1 MNATKY
7 LESGDLTKDPGFKF
21 FFKDPSLK
29 RYVATIISDMLHLDY
44 NYTYNK
50 MKYLDIE
57 LPKNIS
63 SLMRSDCII
72 EIDNTILIF
81 EMNRVFYNYLVEL
94 KIRYVNHIFDK
105 MFLKVNKKYKYNGKK
120 IILVM
125 INAFSKVVDTSSYKM
140 LNEYGKLLTK
150 YLEVKE
156 YNLAKIKENWYNK
169 FTISKSEKYLLYLL
183 MTQENQEVKE
193 FVKGDDILSEA
204 EKNRIDLMNGKI
216 CLDYDVEVENEIVK
230 QGLLD
235 AGRKE
240 GRAEGIAAGRA
251 EGQILANENNAKKM
265 KENGISLDLISKITG
280 LTKSQ
285 INLL

>member
-140 LNEYGKLLTK
+140 LNEYGKVLTK

-156 YNLAKIKENWYNK
+156 YNLAKIKENWYNI

-240 GRAEGIAAGRA
+240 GRAEG
-251 EGQILANENNAKKM
+251 QILANQNNAKKM